1 MSSKR
6 SFGARLLVTVVN
18 VLGME
23 EDPQGRASSLINW
36 CVAVLMVCMGVVLLD
51 EWSLVAGTLMVVM
64 FVVMFCIML
73 LGSVV
78 ERLKYDGRWAA
89 MFDSSQKE
97 ISDFEVEN

>member
-6 SFGARLLVTVVN
+6 SFGTRCLVAMVT

-23 EDPQGRASSLINW
+23 DDPQGRASMLINW
-36 CVAVLMVCMGVVLLD
+36 CVAVLMLCMGAILLD
-51 EWSLVAGTLMVVM
+51 KWSLAAGTLMVVI
-64 FVVMFCIML
+64 FVVMFCLML

-78 ERLKYDGRWAA
+78 ERLKYDGTWEA

-97 ISDFEVEN
+97 LSDF